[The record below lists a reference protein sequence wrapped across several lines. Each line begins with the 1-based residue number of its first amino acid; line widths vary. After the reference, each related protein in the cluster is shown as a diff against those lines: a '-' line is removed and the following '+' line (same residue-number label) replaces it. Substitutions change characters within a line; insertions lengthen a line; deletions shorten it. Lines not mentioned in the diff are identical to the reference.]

1 MGGDNTTGGGGSVL
15 WYVDANKVNK
25 NQTKDTHSGSQTK
38 GRHEQSG
45 RDQHDTDG
53 SFTIDIKV
61 PANEPDRTAF
71 LNNFTLPPN
80 AQDRISFTLPIEP
93 EMPNTGQPNQIH
105 IQWGGGGS
113 VDALGSARKAGAAL
127 MKVAAAAVST
137 TKKGGGST
145 KTKTVK
151 KKGRKKK

>member
-15 WYVDANKVNK
+15 WYVDANKVDK
-25 NQTKDTHSGSQTK
+25 SQTSDKHTGSQTK
-38 GRHEQSG
+38 GKHEQSG

-53 SFTIDIKV
+53 PFTISIKV
-61 PANEPDRTAF
+61 PPGGQDRTDF
-71 LNNFTLPPN
+71 LNNFTLTPN
-80 AQDRISFTLPIEP
+80 AEDRISFTLPID
-93 EMPNTGQPNQIH
+93 TGQPNQIH
-105 IQWGGGGS
+105 IQWGGGAS
-113 VDALGSARKAGAAL
+113 VDALGSAKKAGAAL
-127 MKVAAAAVST
+127 MKIAAAAVST